1 MADGPV
7 VGGDAR
13 PGEQFR
19 AGGVGGIPEPEQR
32 RRLDRQRVLPDRKR
46 RDPDPAA
53 DEQRAPTVTRCAE
66 PEPERPDEQ
75 QPIAGVKLAQPV
87 RPGPHVLDQEPQLV
101 TLGRSPQDAERARQE
116 RSPAFAPAPP
126 RRRGEHVELPGL
138 GTRAARVIAPQDD
151 VVAKPLARGDRRG
164 APAERRLDAVGT
176 QCRRSG
182 VRAAACACPCTCAW
196 ISWSESTPGSLR
208 RAAAIARAAA
218 IPPDIVVMH
227 GIPRAIAAER
237 IS

>member
-1 MADGPV
+1 MTSSTA
-7 VGGDAR
+7 
-13 PGEQFR
+13 
-19 AGGVGGIPEPEQR
+19 
-32 RRLDRQRVLPDRKR
+32 QRVLPDRER
-46 RDPDPAA
+46 RDPHPAA
-53 DEQRAPTVTRCAE
+53 DEQRAPPVTRRAE

-75 QPIAGVKLAQPV
+75 QRVAGGELAQPV
-87 RPGPHVLDQEPQLV
+87 RPGSDVLDQEPQLIA
-101 TLGRSPQDAERARQE
+101 TRRSPQDAERAGQE
-116 RSPAFAPAPP
+116 RPP
-126 RRRGEHVELPGL
+126 VLSSTPTCGGGEHVELPGRWA
-138 GTRAARVIAPQDD
+138 RAAGIRGAQND
-151 VVAKPLARGDRRG
+151 VVAEPLARDDRRA
-164 APAERRLDAVGT
+164 APAERRLDAVGA

-182 VRAAACACPCTCAW
+182 VRADACACPCTCAW